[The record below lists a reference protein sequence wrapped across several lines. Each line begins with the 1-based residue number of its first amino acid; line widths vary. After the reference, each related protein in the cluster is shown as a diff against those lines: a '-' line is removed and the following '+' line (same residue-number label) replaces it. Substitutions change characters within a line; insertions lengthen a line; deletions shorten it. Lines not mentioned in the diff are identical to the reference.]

1 MKRLVIALACVGLF
15 IPIVWMTLYHQSAS
29 FAQWWFAA
37 PHWVETARLVLWPSA
52 ILLMADPHD
61 SNVSLWVVSA
71 LTNAAL
77 YAVVAS
83 LVGHALQRRPQL

>member
-1 MKRLVIALACVGLF
+1 MKRLIVAVTCLGLF
-15 IPIVWMTLYHQSAS
+15 VPIVWMTLYHQSAS

-37 PHWVETARLVLWPSA
+37 PQWIEAVRLVLWPSA
-52 ILLMADPHD
+52 ILLMADPQD

-71 LTNAAL
+71 LINAAL

-83 LVGHALQRRPQL
+83 LVGHALYRRPQP